1 MNLSAPNAYPQVGGR
16 LVQFYCSWS
25 NFTSDIWVLQA
36 VRGYKIEFVCEPFQV
51 NKPHG
56 IVFSDEEKKLFD
68 LEVQK
73 MLQKGAIR
81 RASFDPRQ
89 FISNLF
95 IIPKKCGD
103 LRPVINLKPLNEF
116 VQNHHFKMEGLNTLL
131 DLLSGSEFF
140 TTIDLKDAYFSI
152 PIHADNYKYLR
163 FEWNST
169 LFEFICLPF
178 GLSSAPRVFTKVLK
192 PFVASIRNKG
202 IRLVIYLDDMAII
215 SSSRELS
222 SQEAA
227 IVVQILESLGFIIN
241 REKSVLIP
249 SQKIVFLGY
258 VIDSVAMTVSLPG
271 EKLNKLKEQTLSLSR
286 KPQCSIR
293 ELAHVIGL
301 IVSSFP
307 ALKSARL
314 YYRDLEVCKLAALSS
329 SDGDYNAI
337 VYLSQLARDSL
348 RWFVV
353 NSHLYNG
360 TRISKPSKVMTMT
373 TDASHLGW
381 GVVCDGVS
389 SSGLWSSKEQA
400 MHINWLELSAV
411 LFGVKCFV
419 HSHNCLVKVF
429 CDNSTAVT
437 YINNLGGMV
446 PSLPAVSKS
455 IWEWCFAHHC
465 VLEAFHIPGS
475 SNLQADSLSRQ
486 YNRNLEWK
494 LHPTVFK
501 WISNSLFVP
510 DIGLF
515 ASRLNFQT
523 SVYVSWCPDPGA
535 WAVDAFSFCWREFKP
550 YIFPPF
556 SLLGRILT
564 KLKVEEVPDA
574 LVIAPWWPTAHW
586 YPPLLQLLVQRPILL
601 PQWDELLTLP
611 QEDFLHPLKDVMRL
625 AAWHVSGITYRSE
638 EFLHGQPAMC
648 SSHGVQ
654 GQKSSTQRLG
664 NVFVAGVIGNREILF
679 KQI

>member
-1 MNLSAPNAYPQVGGR
+1 
-16 LVQFYCSWS
+16 
-25 NFTSDIWVLQA
+25 
-36 VRGYKIEFVCEPFQV
+36 
-51 NKPHG
+51 
-56 IVFSDEEKKLFD
+56 
-68 LEVQK
+68 
-73 MLQKGAIR
+73 
-81 RASFDPRQ
+81 
-89 FISNLF
+89 
-95 IIPKKCGD
+95 
-103 LRPVINLKPLNEF
+103 
-116 VQNHHFKMEGLNTLL
+116 
-131 DLLSGSEFF
+131 
-140 TTIDLKDAYFSI
+140 
-152 PIHADNYKYLR
+152 
-163 FEWNST
+163 
-169 LFEFICLPF
+169 
-178 GLSSAPRVFTKVLK
+178 
-192 PFVASIRNKG
+192 
-202 IRLVIYLDDMAII
+202 
-215 SSSRELS
+215 
-222 SQEAA
+222 
-227 IVVQILESLGFIIN
+227 
-241 REKSVLIP
+241 
-249 SQKIVFLGY
+249 
-258 VIDSVAMTVSLPG
+258 MTVSLPE

-307 ALKSARL
+307 AIKPARL

-446 PSLPAVSKS
+446 PSLHAVSKS

-510 DIGLF
+510 DIDLF

-574 LVIAPWWPTAHW
+574 LVIAPWWRTAHW

-638 EFLHGQPAMC
+638 EFLQGQPAMC